1 MELYSEMTHHN
12 MITYTII
19 NKEDVPNINFSQVLE
34 TSENALRY
42 SVDGNKTVLKFEGET
57 PAFLVGLQQYN
68 HLEILAIM
76 NTPEWNND

>member
-1 MELYSEMTHHN
+1 MTHHN

-68 HLEILAIM
+68 HSEILVIM
-76 NTPEWNND
+76 NSPEWNKD

>member
-1 MELYSEMTHHN
+1 

-19 NKEDVPNINFSQVLE
+19 NKEDAAEIDFSQVLE
-34 TSENALRY
+34 TSESALRY
-42 SVDGNKTVLKFEGET
+42 SVDGTKIVLKFEGET

-68 HLEILAIM
+68 HSEILVIM